1 MRIHL
6 GSSDSYS
13 TTNGRIVTV
22 DELKEIIK
30 SQGFNRYSGGRQDSF
45 GCVCDQSVAGY
56 VFKKVLRIK
65 YSNKEECKNVE
76 KEISPLFDIFHP
88 RLWDGE
94 SI

>member
-1 MRIHL
+1 MRVSL
-6 GSSDSYS
+6 GTSDSYS
-13 TTNGRIVTV
+13 SNNGEIVTV
-22 DELKEIIK
+22 DQLKDMI
-30 SQGFNRYSGGRQDSF
+30 QRHGFNRYSGGRQDSF